1 MKFPRRSRRLTSD
14 LKESNQE
21 KDEEEEKKEEEEEDS
36 GYWAGT
42 TG

>member
-1 MKFPRRSRRLTSD
+1 MKFPRRARRLTSD